1 MELKEALNDHRLRA
15 ELLPRL
21 LVPRK
26 AHDYKAHV
34 ADVLQGS
41 SDIQRAN
48 LCTVARTVRK
58 AG

>member
-26 AHDYKAHV
+26 AHDYKA
-34 ADVLQGS
+34 
-41 SDIQRAN
+41 RPTFN
-48 LCTVARTVRK
+48 ARICVP
-58 AG
+58 